1 MLTAELLRQQLHYDP
16 ETGVLTRKVA
26 TGGRYRASVGS
37 VAGAVCSESGYVMV
51 SVFSKQYRAHR
62 LAWLWMTGCWPA
74 AEVDHVNGKRD
85 DNRWSNLR
93 DVPPTINRQNQRR
106 AMSNSKTGLLGAS
119 WSERDQR
126 FVARIKVGQKYRS
139 LGGFDTAEAAHQAY
153 LTAKRQLHSGCT
165 L

>member
-1 MLTAELLRQQLHYDP
+1 
-16 ETGVLTRKVA
+16 
-26 TGGRYRASVGS
+26 
-37 VAGAVCSESGYVMV
+37 MV

-62 LAWLWMTGCWPA
+62 LAWLWMTGKWPDN
-74 AEVDHVNGKRD
+74 EVDHANGKRD

-119 WSERDQR
+119 WNARDRR
-126 FVARIKVGQKYRS
+126 FVARIKVGAKYRS
-139 LGGFDTAEAAHQAY
+139 LGGFDSAEAAHQAY
-153 LTAKRQLHSGCT
+153 LQAKRQLHPGCT